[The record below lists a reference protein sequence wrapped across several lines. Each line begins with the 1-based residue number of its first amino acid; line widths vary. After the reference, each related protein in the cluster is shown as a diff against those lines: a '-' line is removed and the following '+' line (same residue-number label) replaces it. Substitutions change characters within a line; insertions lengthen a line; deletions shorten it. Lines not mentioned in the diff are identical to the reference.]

1 MGVAGRNDGG
11 PARGGGP
18 REVPAAR
25 RSREQHAPRGDP
37 GGRPARQRLDGGDGG
52 RPLAPGEG
60 RRMVIEIQ
68 RARIDIKAVVSGVR
82 GDEAGAIVVFLGS
95 VRSDPEVQARDYEVY
110 KPMAL
115 RTLTE
120 LVERAKEKFGAL
132 EMSIVHRVGRVPVG
146 GDSVV
151 LACAAAHRSEAFA
164 ACAWA
169 MDEVKRIV
177 PIWKT
182 EAGPRTPRSRR

>member
-1 MGVAGRNDGG
+1 M
-11 PARGGGP
+11 
-18 REVPAAR
+18 
-25 RSREQHAPRGDP
+25 
-37 GGRPARQRLDGGDGG
+37 
-52 RPLAPGEG
+52 
-60 RRMVIEIQ
+60 IEIQ
-68 RARIDIKAVVSGVR
+68 RARIDVEAVVDSAR
-82 GDEAGAIVVFLGS
+82 RDDAGAIVVFLGS
-95 VRSDPEVQARDYEVY
+95 VRSDPEVQALDYEVY

-115 RTLTE
+115 RTLAE
-120 LVERAKEKFGAL
+120 LVERAKAKFGVL

-164 ACAWA
+164 ACSWA

-182 EAGPRTPRSRR
+182 EAGPRTPRGRRRSSNVRRDVSAASGKNRGGAGTGSAPSHPFRG

>member
-1 MGVAGRNDGG
+1 MIRR
-11 PARGGGP
+11 PP
-18 REVPAAR
+18 RSTLFPYTTLF
-25 RSREQHAPRGDP
+25 RS
-37 GGRPARQRLDGGDGG
+37 
-52 RPLAPGEG
+52 
-60 RRMVIEIQ
+60 
-68 RARIDIKAVVSGVR
+68 
-82 GDEAGAIVVFLGS
+82 
-95 VRSDPEVQARDYEVY
+95 
-110 KPMAL
+110 AL

-182 EAGPRTPRSRR
+182 EAGPRTPRSRRGRKVP